1 MKIEFD
7 VKVKRKLKKIS
18 QKDLKLYEIFLNKIS
33 ILRNNPAEKSLH
45 IHKLSGRKV
54 SAWSFLITYS
64 VRAVFIYI
72 KKGGI
77 LIIDIGSHD
86 EVY

>member
-18 QKDLKLYEIFLNKIS
+18 QKDLKLYEVFLNKIS
-33 ILRNNPAEKSLH
+33 ILRNNPGEKSLH
-45 IHKLSGRKV
+45 VHKLSGRKV
-54 SAWSFLITYS
+54 SAWSFSITYS

-77 LIIDIGSHD
+77 LIIDIGSHE